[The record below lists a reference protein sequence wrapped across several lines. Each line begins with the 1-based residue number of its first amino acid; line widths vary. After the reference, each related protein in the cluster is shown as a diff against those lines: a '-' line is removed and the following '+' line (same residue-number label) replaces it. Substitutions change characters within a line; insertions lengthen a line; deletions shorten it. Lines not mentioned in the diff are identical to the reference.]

1 MVASGYV
8 GTGAIAYTPDEP
20 GEFMTLKET
29 PPPLRRLFRVLLGTV
44 VGVPLVAACA
54 PEPSAPPGESE
65 FRPVQ
70 ISVNSS
76 SIEQRI
82 LGEMYQRTLRAH
94 DRDAY
99 LTLETASNDNQR
111 IERLNERRADLVV
124 GCTGELLHQLD
135 PVAAEELSR
144 EYTAALENGEVDK
157 NSGEW
162 REKVYAALVG
172 SLPGNMMATDPSNA
186 LGCTDYDGPE
196 LPQNIVPVY
205 RKPMLNRRDR
215 LILNSVGGTISTAD
229 IRELTRNALESNSV
243 SAAVVPYLQ
252 AEGL

>member
-1 MVASGYV
+1 
-8 GTGAIAYTPDEP
+8 
-20 GEFMTLKET
+20 MTLTDT
-29 PPPLRRLFRVLLGTV
+29 PPTLRRLCRAAFAAVIGLPLLSS
-44 VGVPLVAACA
+44 CA
-54 PEPSAPPGESE
+54 PEPAAPPGESE

-82 LGEMYQRTLRAH
+82 LGEMYQRTLRSH

-124 GCTGELLHQLD
+124 GCTGELLHQLN

-144 EYTAALENGEVDK
+144 EYTTALESGEVDK
-157 NSGEW
+157 NSGKW
-162 REKVYAALVG
+162 REKVYSAMVG

-186 LGCTDYDGPE
+186 LGCADYDGPE

-229 IRELTRNALESNSV
+229 IRELTRDAMKSNSV
-243 SAAVVPYLQ
+243 SVAVVPYLQ

>member
-1 MVASGYV
+1 MMHADSRQVLRWVRRVVLAS
-8 GTGAIAYTPDEP
+8 
-20 GEFMTLKET
+20 
-29 PPPLRRLFRVLLGTV
+29 V
-44 VGVPLVAACA
+44 VGAPLLSACA
-54 PEPSAPPGESE
+54 PEPAAPPGESE

-82 LGEMYQRTLRAH
+82 LGEMYQRTLRSH
-94 DRDAY
+94 QRDAY

-124 GCTGELLHQLD
+124 GCTGELLHQLN
-135 PVAAEELSR
+135 PVAAAELSR
-144 EYTAALENGEVDK
+144 EYTAAVESGEVDR

-162 REKVYAALVG
+162 REKVYAAMVG

-186 LGCTDYDGPE
+186 LGCENYDGPE

-205 RKPMLNRRDR
+205 RKPMLDRRDR

-229 IRELTRNALESNSV
+229 IRELTGKAMDSNSV

>member
-1 MVASGYV
+1 M
-8 GTGAIAYTPDEP
+8 TPEESP
-20 GEFMTLKET
+20 PSPRTLS
-29 PPPLRRLFRVLLGTV
+29 RLILATVICVPVL
-44 VGVPLVAACA
+44 AACA
-54 PEPSAPPGESE
+54 PEPAGPPVESE

-82 LGEMYQRTLRAH
+82 LGEMYHRTLPAH

-111 IERLNERRADLVV
+111 IERLNERKADLVV
-124 GCTGELLHQLD
+124 GCTGELLHQLN

-144 EYTAALENGEVDK
+144 EYTAALENGEVDR

-162 REKVYAALVG
+162 REKVYSALVG

-186 LGCTDYDGPE
+186 LGCEGYDGPE

-205 RKPMLNRRDR
+205 RKPMLDRRDR

-229 IRELTRNALESNSV
+229 IRELVRNALESNSV

>member
-1 MVASGYV
+1 MR
-8 GTGAIAYTPDEP
+8 TTDTPL
-20 GEFMTLKET
+20 T
-29 PPPLRRLFRVLLGTV
+29 LRRLCRVVLGTV
-44 VGVPLVAACA
+44 IGVPLLSGCA
-54 PEPSAPPGESE
+54 PEPAGEPGESE

-82 LGEMYQRTLRAH
+82 LGEMYQRTLRSH

-99 LTLETASNDNQR
+99 LTLETTSNDNQR

-124 GCTGELLHQLD
+124 GCTGELLHQLN
-135 PVAAEELSR
+135 PVAAEELSAQ
-144 EYTAALENGEVDK
+144 YTAAVASGDVDR

-162 REKVYAALVG
+162 REKVYSALVG

-186 LGCTDYDGPE
+186 LGCEDYDGPE

-205 RKPMLNRRDR
+205 RKPMLDRRDR

-229 IRELTRNALESNSV
+229 IRELTRTALDSNSV
-243 SAAVVPYLQ
+243 SAAVVPYLHS
-252 AEGL
+252 EGL